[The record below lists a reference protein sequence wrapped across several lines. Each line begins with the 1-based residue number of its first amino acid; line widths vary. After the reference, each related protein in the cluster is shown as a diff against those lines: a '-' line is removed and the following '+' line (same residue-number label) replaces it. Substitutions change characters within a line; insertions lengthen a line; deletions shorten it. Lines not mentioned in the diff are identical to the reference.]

1 MNNSSSPTNQTLQ
14 QSNTREKQHSQQIQA
29 KPRDPQR
36 NQTNPPDQ
44 CRDCD
49 SELRVGLGGSAWC
62 FLVLF
67 AGARSVGLGGLRV
80 TKKKLG
86 LVLFAGYFL
95 VLLGF
100 SFWVIRLCC
109 SGLSIWLWNSSVKTT
124 TLLCISLS
132 LPLLFQS
139 LPFESLQFNLDAIL
153 FLSFLYFQFVKS
165 TLSSD
170 SLVFSMKAQSLV
182 SGFCSNP
189 TTPSIPNT
197 KKSFFQTPTPPSS
210 AYFSQSRKWVSFK
223 IQHSAPQRVV
233 WSNKQN
239 GVEEAKDGTS
249 HGNDLE
255 NGVRRKKLAV
265 FVSGGGSN
273 FRSIHEASLGGSV
286 HGDFVVL
293 VTNKRGFL
301 SIFMYFYFI

>member
-1 MNNSSSPTNQTLQ
+1 MVM
-14 QSNTREKQHSQQIQA
+14 
-29 KPRDPQR
+29 
-36 NQTNPPDQ
+36 
-44 CRDCD
+44 
-49 SELRVGLGGSAWC
+49 ELEC
-62 FLVLF
+62 KNHNF
-67 AGARSVGLGGLRV
+67 ALHLTV
-80 TKKKLG
+80 
-86 LVLFAGYFL
+86 FAAF
-95 VLLGF
+95 VPKF
-100 SFWVIRLCC
+100 AFWV
-109 SGLSIWLWNSSVKTT
+109 SSI
-124 TLLCISLS
+124 
-132 LPLLFQS
+132 
-139 LPFESLQFNLDAIL
+139 QFRCNL

-239 GVEEAKDGTS
+239 GVEEAREGTS

-286 HGDFVVL
+286 HGDIVVL

-301 SIFMYFYFI
+301 SIFMYLFLFILSNCCLQFT

>member
-1 MNNSSSPTNQTLQ
+1 M
-14 QSNTREKQHSQQIQA
+14 
-29 KPRDPQR
+29 
-36 NQTNPPDQ
+36 
-44 CRDCD
+44 
-49 SELRVGLGGSAWC
+49 
-62 FLVLF
+62 
-67 AGARSVGLGGLRV
+67 GLGGLRV

-100 SFWVIRLCC
+100 SFWFIRLCC
-109 SGLSIWLWNSSVKTT
+109 SGLSIWLWNSSGKTT

-249 HGNDLE
+249 NGNDLE